1 MDSSITSIFF
11 SLISLI
17 SPLFVFIASCYYIS
31 KNVKVDAILLFI
43 GSGVALL
50 LNVFYSVVMP
60 YLVQNSGMPV
70 SEVTRYYTILGVISF
85 IAGLCFAT
93 GLFLLI
99 YNTVNKK
106 NIAPHQFPINN
117 DQSIG

>member
-1 MDSSITSIFF
+1 MLF
-11 SLISLI
+11 SLVSLI

-31 KNVKVDAILLFI
+31 KNTKIDAVLLFI

-50 LNVFYSVVMP
+50 LNIFYSVVMP
-60 YLVQNSGMPV
+60 YLVQNNAMPV
-70 SEVTRYYTILGVISF
+70 SEVTRYYTVLGVVSF

-93 GLFLLI
+93 GLFMLI

-106 NIAPHQFPINN
+106 DMATHQFPINN

>member
-11 SLISLI
+11 SLVSLI

-31 KNVKVDAILLFI
+31 KNTKVDAILLFI
-43 GSGVALL
+43 GSGVALI
-50 LNVFYSVVMP
+50 LNIFYSVVMP

-70 SEVTRYYTILGVISF
+70 SEVTQYYTALGVVSF

-99 YNTVNKK
+99 YNTVKSNKTAD
-106 NIAPHQFPINN
+106 NQFPTN
-117 DQSIG
+117 QH

>member
-1 MDSSITSIFF
+1 MDNSITSMLF
-11 SLISLI
+11 SLVSLI

-31 KNVKVDAILLFI
+31 KNAKIDAILLFI

-50 LNVFYSVVMP
+50 LNIFYSLVMP
-60 YLVQNSGMPV
+60 YIVQNNGVPV
-70 SEVTRYYTILGVISF
+70 SEVTQYYSILGVVSF

-99 YNTVNKK
+99 YNTVNRNKTA
-106 NIAPHQFPINN
+106 NNQFPSINN
-117 DQSIG
+117 